1 MNKKEPEDQM
11 IIDTSNMSEGKRAA
25 LEIAESSRQTQWKFP
40 SFGGEMFVG
49 RWRGDLLYPFP
60 MQPEDDKAEGDVHLK
75 KIRKFLETHLDPDEV
90 DRTHEIPDEVMQGLA
105 KLGVFALKVP
115 KEYGGLGL
123 SQVNYNRIMMMTA
136 SYCGSTAVLASAHQ
150 SIGVPQPLKLFG
162 TEEQKKKYFP
172 RFVDGSISA
181 FALTEREVGS
191 DPAQMRTEAKLSDD
205 GTHYI
210 LNGSKQWCTNSPV
223 ADVFVVMAK
232 TAPKVIKGRERPQVT
247 AFIVDRDMPGVE
259 VVQRCDFMG
268 LNGMQNGNLEFT
280 NVRVPVENRI
290 SEEGRGLK
298 LALDTLNVGRL
309 TLPAACAGMAKQ
321 CLSIARR
328 WGNERVQWG
337 QPIGHHEAG
346 REKIAYIASTTFA
359 MEALTM
365 LTSRYADMKEVDIR
379 LEAAMAKYFCSESG
393 WRIVHETLQLRGGR
407 GYEKADSLK
416 ARGETPYPVER
427 MMRDARINTIIE
439 GTSEIMRLFLAREAM
454 DPHLKRAANLLKKN
468 VPVGIKIGTGFK
480 LLGFYAGWYPWQ
492 WLSMFPST
500 VPKDAGKLARH
511 FRYLQRTSHRLA
523 RGLLHAMARY
533 GAKLDRRQIV
543 LGHLMDIGTELFA
556 MSATCSYALA
566 CQTKQKDTTPIELA
580 DLFCMQATR
589 RIAAHFFALRS
600 NDNRAIDTLAKQV
613 SAGDMKWLEDGIIW
627 IGPEE

>member
-1 MNKKEPEDQM
+1 MSNKEHEDQM
-11 IIDTSNMSEGKRAA
+11 IIDTSKMSEGKRAA
-25 LEIAESSRQTQWKFP
+25 LEVAEASRETRWRFP
-40 SFGGEMFVG
+40 SFGSEMFMG

-60 MQPEDDKAEGDVHLK
+60 MQPKDDKEEGDVHLQ
-75 KIRKFLETHLDPDEV
+75 KIREFLETHLDPDEV
-90 DRTHEIPDEVMQGLA
+90 DRTRTIPDAVMQGLA
-105 KLGVFALKVP
+105 KLKLFALKVP
-115 KEYGGLGL
+115 KEYGGLEL

-136 SYCGSTAVLASAHQ
+136 SFCGSTTVLASAHQ

-162 TEEQKKKYFP
+162 TEAQKKKYFP
-172 RFVDGSISA
+172 RFVDGAISA
-181 FALTEREVGS
+181 FALTEPDVGS
-191 DPAQMRTEAKLSDD
+191 DPAQMVTEAKISKD
-205 GTHYI
+205 GTYYT
-210 LNGSKQWCTNSPV
+210 LNGAKQWCTNSPV
-223 ADVFVVMAK
+223 ADVFVVIAK

-268 LNGMQNGNLEFT
+268 LNGMQNGNLTFL
-280 NVRVPVENRI
+280 NVRIPVENRI
-290 SEEGRGLK
+290 GDEGRGLK

-309 TLPAACAGMAKQ
+309 TLPAACTGMAKQ

-337 QPIGHHEAG
+337 QPVGHHEAG

-365 LTSRYADMKEVDIR
+365 LTSRYADMEEVDIR

-393 WRIVHETLQLRGGR
+393 WRIVDETLQLRGGR

-416 ARGETPYPVER
+416 ERGETPFPVER

-439 GTSEIMRLFLAREAM
+439 GTSEVMRLFLAREAM

-468 VPVGIKIGTGFK
+468 VPVGTKVGTVFK
-480 LLGFYAGWYPWQ
+480 LLGFYAGWYPRQ
-492 WLSMFPST
+492 WLSVFPT
-500 VPKDAGKLARH
+500 GVPKGAEDLSMH
-511 FRYLQRTSHRLA
+511 FRYVQRTSHRLA
-523 RGLLHAMARY
+523 RSLVHAMGRY
-533 GAKLDRRQIV
+533 GPTLDRRQIV

-566 CQTKQKDTTPIELA
+566 QK
-580 DLFCMQATR
+580 R
-589 RIAAHFFALRS
+589 R
-600 NDNRAIDTLAKQV
+600 
-613 SAGDMKWLEDGIIW
+613 
-627 IGPEE
+627 PY